1 MITTARQLKD
11 LIRNLSKK
19 KSADAQILMRNYMM
33 ERFLERIALSD
44 YKDRFIL
51 KGGMLVAAM
60 VGLDARATMAVWARS
75 LSGGSLYGQSP
86 QALFY
91 HSYTLPAYN
100 DEGEEK
106 DITFNTS
113 RELKE
118 GAFIRLEVVPIRG
131 VVSWAEVQYDEM
143 PSAVQ
148 SNYAAPISDS
158 DS

>member
-1 MITTARQLKD
+1 MSS
-11 LIRNLSKK
+11 NS
-19 KSADAQILMRNYMM
+19 SN
-33 ERFLERIALSD
+33 
-44 YKDRFIL
+44 
-51 KGGMLVAAM
+51 GGVIDFSG
-60 VGLDARATMAVWARS
+60 GLD
-75 LSGGSLYGQSP
+75 Y
-86 QALFY
+86 
-91 HSYTLPAYN
+91 SYTLPAYN

>member
-1 MITTARQLKD
+1 M
-11 LIRNLSKK
+11 KK
-19 KSADAQILMRNYMM
+19 RVLFIGIPVVLVLLFCLCAWLFMGADSQYYYAQIDNSKMSSN
-33 ERFLERIALSD
+33 SSN
-44 YKDRFIL
+44 
-51 KGGMLVAAM
+51 GGVIDFSG
-60 VGLDARATMAVWARS
+60 GLD
-75 LSGGSLYGQSP
+75 Y
-86 QALFY
+86 
-91 HSYTLPAYN
+91 SYTLPAYN

-143 PSAVQ
+143 PSDVQ
-148 SNYAAPISDS
+148 NNYAAPISDS